1 MDTVTLSRRYL
12 GWREPARCWGPVD
25 LWFIYLTV
33 RLTPAINLVP
43 CSGSLFRHIRPAADH
58 FRLSILNETDAPA

>member
-1 MDTVTLSRRYL
+1 MVTVTHSGRYL
-12 GWREPARCWGPVD
+12 CWKEQARYWSPVE
-25 LWFIYLTV
+25 LCFVHRTV

-58 FRLSILNETDAPA
+58 FRLSLQNATEASE